1 MAFINNLCYEASAG
15 SGKTFMLVVRYLSL
29 LFKGADASKI
39 LALTFTNKAALEMQE
54 RVVLTLEEL
63 AQRGELDEI
72 AKVTTLS
79 REHILENRARVLA
92 EFLNANSKIMTIDKF
107 FAQILRKFSLY
118 ASLMPDF
125 TTFSSQHELKLLSRF
140 LKEVSVA
147 GKRES
152 LINLSLSSN
161 KRVSDIFKLLDDFYA
176 KKEEITHLKF
186 EKGELWQFEQEALSE
201 LESLKEIVAR
211 CSGASATVKKAVE
224 AESFDELS
232 AKSWLSRESLEY
244 RTFAKCFTPEM
255 DIHLKKIQN
264 ALRNH
269 HRAKEQ
275 NFFYA
280 LSGLVDIYEK
290 SKKALYMEDSE
301 LSFNDVTAL
310 VYEILHTIDDSEFLY
325 FRLDAQI
332 EHILLDEFQDTS
344 IIQYEILRPLIEEIS
359 SGSGIFDEGSFFF
372 VGDVKQSIY
381 RFRGGVSALFG
392 AVVEQQRTEVEQ
404 LLTNYR
410 SQRELIEFVNTT
422 FESKI
427 KNYSAQKVRQ
437 EANAGY
443 VAVIQNDELLEETL
457 TQVKMLIERGMPVD
471 EIAVLCAT
479 NGDGELVKQRLQE
492 EQIEVVTET
501 TTKLINQRS
510 VKALLE
516 YLKYLYFHEEI
527 YRHNFFA
534 LINVVVQKIERVDV
548 NVVPLMQII
557 KGAIEKYGLF
567 SDDFHLIRFLN
578 VVRGYSD
585 IEALLFEYERLDTA
599 AAASDLSGVRVL
611 TIHKSKGLEYE
622 SVIVMDR
629 TKRAP
634 APRDAIIYK
643 YEQISLLDVYLRIK
657 GREGVDAEYAEALS
671 HEKSLAE
678 EDLLNALYVAFTR
691 ARENLFIISKSKDS
705 MFALLD
711 LEYRAVGELKE
722 SLHEHESKPEEALEK
737 LDFHEFYYGTQSDIL
752 ALEESKEEDLS
763 AINFGLAMHY
773 MLEMISDFSFNVV
786 DDAYEMMLNKYGA
799 SLEDAELL
807 EIKNRVKALL
817 THGEFQALVQ
827 GEVYKEKAIR
837 YRKNLRY
844 IDLLVKHEDGHYNI
858 VDYKSALS
866 YTDHHHKQ
874 VAYYVKAV
882 EAITGERVEGYIC
895 YLLADAIKLIR
906 TNKL

>member
-63 AQRGELDEI
+63 AERGELDEI
-72 AKVTTLS
+72 VKVTTLS
-79 REHILENRARVLA
+79 REYILENRERVLS
-92 EFLNANSKIMTIDKF
+92 EFLNVNSKIMTIDKF

-147 GKRES
+147 GKRET

-176 KKEEITHLKF
+176 KKEELSHLKF
-186 EKGELWQFEQEALSE
+186 EKQELWQFEQEALNE
-201 LESLKEIVAR
+201 LESLKTIVAR
-211 CSGASATVKKAVE
+211 CSGASTTVKKAVE

-264 ALRNH
+264 AVRSH
-269 HRAKEQ
+269 HKAKEQ

-344 IIQYEILRPLIEEIS
+344 ILQYEILRPLIEEIT

-392 AVVEQQRTEVEQ
+392 AVVEQQRTEVQQ

-410 SQRELIEFVNTT
+410 SQRELIEFVNAT

-427 KNYSAQKVRQ
+427 KNYSAQRVRE
-437 EANAGY
+437 EANDGY

-457 TQVKMLIERGMPVD
+457 TQVKMLIQRGMAVD

-492 EQIEVVTET
+492 EHIEVVTET
-501 TTKLINQRS
+501 TTKLINQKS

-534 LINVVVQKIERVDV
+534 LINMAVQKIERVDV

-557 KGAIEKYGLF
+557 KNAIEKYGLF

-585 IEALLFEYERLDTA
+585 IEALLFEYERLDAA

-629 TKRAP
+629 VKKAP
-634 APRDAIIYK
+634 ALRDAIIYK
-643 YEQISLLDVYLRIK
+643 YDKISLEDVYLRIK
-657 GREGVDAEYAEALS
+657 GRDGLDEEYAEALS
-671 HEKSLAE
+671 HEKSLAQ

-711 LEYRAVGELKE
+711 LEFKAEGKLKE
-722 SLHEHESKPEEALEK
+722 SPLKIETQPQVPLKK
-737 LDFHEFYYGTQSDIL
+737 LDFREFYYGTQSDIL

-773 MLEMISDFSFNVV
+773 MLEMLSDFTLNVV
-786 DDAYEMMLNKYGA
+786 EDAYEMMLNKYGA
-799 SLEDAELL
+799 SLEDVELL
-807 EIKNRVKALL
+807 EIRSRVEALVS
-817 THGEFQALVQ
+817 HSEFQILVQ
-827 GEVYKEKAIR
+827 GEIYKEKAIR

-844 IDLLVKHEDGHYNI
+844 IDLLVKHEDGHYSI

-866 YTDHHHKQ
+866 YTEHHHKQ

-882 EAITGERVEGYIC
+882 QAITGERVEGYIC
-895 YLLADAIKLIR
+895 YLLANGTKLVKI
-906 TNKL
+906 